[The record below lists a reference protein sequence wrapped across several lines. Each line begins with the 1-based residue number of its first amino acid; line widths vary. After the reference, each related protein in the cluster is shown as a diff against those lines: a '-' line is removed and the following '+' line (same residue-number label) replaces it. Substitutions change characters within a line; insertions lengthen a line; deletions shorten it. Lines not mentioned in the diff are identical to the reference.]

1 MLILTGNRRAWSKT
15 STNLE
20 KEDTT
25 MLLTKWQ
32 PRFPSLVRWDPFE
45 EMTGFRRL
53 FDQPFETLLA
63 GAPQAETL
71 WRPLADVSESKDG
84 FTVKVELPG
93 TKQEDIS
100 VSVEENVLSVKGE
113 RKRETETTEEGYSRI
128 ERVYGSFERQFTFP
142 ATVDMDRIHAA
153 YRDGVLEIRLPKK
166 EEAKPKTVK
175 VETA

>member
-1 MLILTGNRRAWSKT
+1 
-15 STNLE
+15 
-20 KEDTT
+20 

-45 EMTGFRRL
+45 ELAGFRRL
-53 FDQPFETLLA
+53 FDQPFEALLA
-63 GAPQAETL
+63 SAPHSETV
-71 WRPLADVSESKDG
+71 WRPLADVSEAKDG

-93 TKQEDIS
+93 MKQEDIA

-113 RKRETETTEEGYSRI
+113 RKRETETDEEGYSRV
-128 ERVYGSFERQFTFP
+128 ERVYGSFERQFAFP

-175 VETA
+175 IETA